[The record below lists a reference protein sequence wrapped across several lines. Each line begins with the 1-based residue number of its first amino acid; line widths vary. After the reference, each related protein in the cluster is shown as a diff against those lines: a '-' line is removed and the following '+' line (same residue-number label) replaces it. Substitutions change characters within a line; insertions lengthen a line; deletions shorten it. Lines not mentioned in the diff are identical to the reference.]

1 MFRHIARLQQVS
13 RRTLTSS
20 VRRQVENK
28 VPQKQ
33 KLFQENNGVPVHLK
47 GGAGDAILYRTTMG
61 LTILGTGFVFYE
73 LIKAALPHKKE

>member
-28 VPQKQ
+28 VAQKQ

-61 LTILGTGFVFYE
+61 LTIL
-73 LIKAALPHKKE
+73 